1 MIQRE
6 GSAITRYGMGRWSRT
21 ILGGMLTLGA
31 WTFPVQGATK
41 AARPTYEVEPANCVT
56 SECHADIKAYPIL
69 HGPVIINTCDA
80 CHKPTGAKAHTFE
93 LARQK
98 ADLCTYCHEF
108 NTGMLPVVHKPVLT
122 GECLGCHNPH
132 GGTSH
137 SLVREATSA
146 ALCGRCHESVALGKK
161 FLHHPVETGE
171 CDTCHRPH
179 AARYPKLLDAVGTD
193 LCLSC
198 HREFGARMARVKFT
212 HKALD
217 EGCTRCHDV
226 HGSAYPMAV
235 KQSVADLCLSC
246 HESIKDSTTA
256 AYKHP
261 AALGDRACLTCHMP
275 HGSNLARLM
284 SDLPVRICMSCHDK
298 EIEMKA
304 GGVVAAVT
312 EVLDPA
318 TFKHAPIRDGQCGGC
333 HSTHGGDRPLLLRR
347 AFPTEFYQR
356 FSPDKY
362 DLCFGCHDEQLAAH
376 EQARGLTSFRN
387 GDRNLHFVHVNA
399 GEQGRNCRACHSTHA
414 SKYDQL
420 IRDWVPFGQWRLP
433 IVFTKTPTGGTC
445 VTGCHPAFA
454 YDREDPVP
462 SREGR
467 AEKGRGNPLWL
478 PSEGQA
484 QGGDPKR
491 DKSRLGRTPTG
502 ETGPVGTRI
511 RPAPAASSLPAS
523 VPSGITTAPRVPA
536 ADSQEPVVAKWSA
549 RDISG
554 TDVNVPV
561 ERRPSVLLFLRV
573 DQAQSQQVLKM
584 VSAATPQ
591 IGLAQIVVIF
601 SGPQAEEHAQAF
613 RATKTVSW
621 PIIADAEYSLSKP
634 LGVAVWPATL
644 VVQDDGV
651 VVAHR
656 GGAPLSL
663 TVELQAYLDLAT
675 KKIDHEALRTRL
687 AAVNDDSRGRANR
700 DAPLPGDE
708 PGPRAAWLLEMGR
721 KLREQGQTEEA
732 LALLADGLKLQP
744 DSVPL
749 QVERIRAL
757 ADLRQ
762 ATLVLD
768 LLKRLPAG
776 ALPAWEPELLRG
788 RMLAAQAQW
797 DEARR
802 LAAAV
807 LAGVKSDSPLR
818 SAAHYLMGTIYEHD
832 RNWEKAAQ
840 EYRAAQAPADR

>member
-1 MIQRE
+1 
-6 GSAITRYGMGRWSRT
+6 MGRRGRA
-21 ILGGMLTLGA
+21 ILGTVLVLGA
-31 WTFPVQGATK
+31 WTSLTSGAGK
-41 AARPTYEVEPANCVT
+41 AVRPTYDVESSGCVT
-56 SECHADIKAYPIL
+56 SECHADVKAYPIL

-80 CHKPTGAKAHTFE
+80 CHKLTSAKAHTFE
-93 LARQK
+93 PARQK

-108 NTGMLPVVHKPVLT
+108 DTGMLPVVHKPVLT

-161 FLHHPVETGE
+161 FLHHPVQTGE

-179 AARYPKLLDAVGTD
+179 ASRYPKLLDAVGTD

-217 EGCTRCHDV
+217 EGCTKCHDV
-226 HGSAYPMAV
+226 HGSAYPMSV
-235 KQSVADLCLSC
+235 TQSLSDLCLSC

-256 AYKHP
+256 MYKHP
-261 AALGDRACLTCHMP
+261 AVLGDRACLTCHTA
-275 HGSNLARLM
+275 HGGNLARLM
-284 SDLPVRICMSCHDK
+284 SDLPVRICMNCHDK
-298 EIEMKA
+298 AIEMKA
-304 GGVVAAVT
+304 GGAVAAVA
-312 EVLDPA
+312 EVNDPA

-376 EQARGLTSFRN
+376 EQARGLTNFRN

-399 GEQGRNCRACHSTHA
+399 SEQGRSCRACHSTHA
-414 SKYDQL
+414 GRYDQL
-420 IRDWVPFGQWRLP
+420 IRDWVPFGKWHLP
-433 IVFTKTPTGGTC
+433 IAFAKTPTGGTC
-445 VTGCHPAFA
+445 VTGCHPAFG
-454 YDREDPVP
+454 YDRENPVP
-462 SREGR
+462 SRGDQ
-467 AEKGRGNPLWL
+467 AEEGRGNPLWL
-478 PSEGQA
+478 PLEGQA
-484 QGGDPKR
+484 RGGDPKR
-491 DKSRLGRTPTG
+491 EEMRLGT
-502 ETGPVGTRI
+502 
-511 RPAPAASSLPAS
+511 RPAPTP
-523 VPSGITTAPRVPA
+523 PSGITATPRVPA
-536 ADSQEPVVAKWSA
+536 ADSREPVVAKWST

-554 TDVNVPV
+554 AEVKVPA
-561 ERRPSVLLFLRV
+561 EGRPSTLLFLRV

-584 VSAATPQ
+584 VLAATPQ
-591 IGLAQIVVIF
+591 IGLARILVVF
-601 SGPQAEEHAQAF
+601 SGPQAQEHAQAF
-613 RATKTVSW
+613 SVMKTVSW
-621 PIIADAEYSLSKP
+621 PIIADTEYALSKP

-663 TVELQAYLDLAT
+663 TVELQAYLDLAMN
-675 KKIDHEALRTRL
+675 KIDRATLRTRL
-687 AAVNDDSRGRANR
+687 AAVNDDSRGRAN
-700 DAPLPGDE
+700 DKPLLPGDG

-721 KLREQGQTEEA
+721 KLREQGQAQEA

-744 DSVPL
+744 DSIPL

-757 ADLRQ
+757 ADLKQ
-762 ATLVLD
+762 ATLALD
-768 LLKRLPAG
+768 LLKRLPVG

-788 RMLAAQAQW
+788 RMLAALGQW

-807 LAGVKSDSPLR
+807 LAGATNDSPLLD
-818 SAAHYLMGTIYEHD
+818 AAHYLMGTIYEHD

-840 EYRAAQAPADR
+840 EYRAAHSTNGR

>member
-1 MIQRE
+1 MIHWD
-6 GSAITRYGMGRWSRT
+6 GSATMRYSTGRWGRMA
-21 ILGGMLTLGA
+21 LGALLTLGA
-31 WTFPVQGATK
+31 WTLPAQGATK
-41 AARPTYEVEPANCVT
+41 AARPTHAVEPAGCVT
-56 SECHADIKAYPIL
+56 PECHADVKAYPIL
-69 HGPVIINTCDA
+69 HGPVIVNTCDA
-80 CHKPTGAKAHTFE
+80 CHTLTNAKAHTFE
-93 LARQK
+93 PARQK

-108 NTGMLPVVHKPVLT
+108 DTGMLPVVHKPVLT

-137 SLVREATSA
+137 SLIREATSA
-146 ALCGRCHESVALGKK
+146 ALCGRCHESVALGRK

-179 AARYPKLLDAVGTD
+179 ASRYPKLLDTVGTD

-198 HREFGARMARVKFT
+198 HREFGAQMTRVKFR
-212 HKALD
+212 HRALD

-235 KQSVADLCLSC
+235 TQTLPDLCLGC

-256 AYKHP
+256 MYKHP
-261 AALGDRACLTCHMP
+261 AVLGDRACLTCHTA

-284 SDLPVRICMSCHDK
+284 SDLPVRICMNCHDQAVA
-298 EIEMKA
+298 MKA
-304 GGVVAAVT
+304 GGTVAAVA
-312 EVLDPA
+312 EVDDPT

-376 EQARGLTSFRN
+376 AQAQGLTNFRN

-399 GEQGRNCRACHSTHA
+399 GEQGRSCRACHSTHA
-414 SKYDQL
+414 GKYDQL
-420 IRDWVPFGQWRLP
+420 IRDWVPFGKWHLP
-433 IVFTKTPTGGTC
+433 IAFTKTPTGGTC

-454 YDREDPVP
+454 YDRENPVP
-462 SREGR
+462 AKGDGR
-467 AEKGRGNPLWL
+467 QKTEDGGQKTESGAVFRP
-478 PSEGQA
+478 PS
-484 QGGDPKR
+484 
-491 DKSRLGRTPTG
+491 SV
-502 ETGPVGTRI
+502 VGL
-511 RPAPAASSLPAS
+511 AAA
-523 VPSGITTAPRVPA
+523 TPRVPA
-536 ADSQEPVVAKWSA
+536 ADAREPVMAQWST
-549 RDISG
+549 RDING
-554 TDVNVPV
+554 ADVRVPI
-561 ERRPSVLLFLRV
+561 EGRPSVLLFLRV
-573 DQAQSQQVLKM
+573 DQAQSRQVLKM

-591 IGLAQIVVIF
+591 IGLARILVVF
-601 SGPQAEEHAQAF
+601 SGPQAQEHAQAF
-613 RATKTVSW
+613 AALKTVNC
-621 PIIADAEYSLSKP
+621 PIIADAEYALSKL
-634 LGVAVWPATL
+634 LGVVVWPATL
-644 VVQDDGV
+644 VVRDDGE

-663 TVELQAYLDLAT
+663 TLELQAYLDLAM
-675 KKIDHEALRTRL
+675 KKIDRETLGVRL
-687 AAVNDDSRGRANR
+687 AAVNDNSRGRAI
-700 DAPLPGDE
+700 DLSPVPGDG
-708 PGPRAAWLLEMGR
+708 PGPRAAWLLQMGR
-721 KLREQGQTEEA
+721 QLREQGRAEEA

-757 ADLRQ
+757 ADLKQ

-768 LLKRLPAG
+768 LLKHLPAG

-788 RMLAAQAQW
+788 RMLAAQGQW

-807 LAGVKSDSPLR
+807 LAGASDGSPLH
-818 SAAHYLMGTIYEHD
+818 SAAHYLMGTIYEHE

-840 EYRAAQAPADR
+840 EYRAANVTVTPP